1 MLNVFTSYNQL
12 SGCRSGEYLQFD
24 LHRISVN
31 PGRCV
36 IERGAR
42 VRVRVRAGRGN
53 NVSKSIQG
61 SKNMCF

>member
-36 IERGAR
+36 IEGP
-42 VRVRVRAGRGN
+42 G
-53 NVSKSIQG
+53 
-61 SKNMCF
+61 